1 MKECESVNALFKVDK
16 VPKSVLK
23 LEYYI
28 DFALL
33 AVKDFQGKKGLIDK
47 DFWLKYSAL
56 PI

>member
-1 MKECESVNALFKVDK
+1 MQKLYKHK
-16 VPKSVLK
+16 VPETVLK

-47 DFWLKYSAL
+47 DF
-56 PI
+56 